1 MSNRKIVR
9 RWLIFFIV
17 SLVISRATDIPV
29 YTELEFATRLMP
41 RGTAIGDWLD
51 QVYIAVLK
59 QDRESPFLAY
69 GNDWLAFAH
78 FVLAILFIGPLKDP
92 VRNTWVIEF
101 GMIACALVIPY
112 ALVAGYMRGL
122 PLWWRLID
130 CSFGVIG
137 FIPLLIVRRK
147 IDLMELT
154 TQNDNDED

>member
-17 SLVISRATDIPV
+17 SLVISGATAIPV
-29 YTELEFATRLMP
+29 VTELEFATRLMP

-78 FVLAILFIGPLKDP
+78 FVLAILFPHLK
-92 VRNTWVIEF
+92 F
-101 GMIACALVIPY
+101 QQ
-112 ALVAGYMRGL
+112 
-122 PLWWRLID
+122 
-130 CSFGVIG
+130 
-137 FIPLLIVRRK
+137 
-147 IDLMELT
+147 LT
-154 TQNDNDED
+154 